1 MHKYHRFQLGVF
13 VVVVA
18 VAVVAAAADVV
29 VEFED
34 NEDFHEGTLT
44 SGAFGFSSTSF
55 RVDAV
60 VELLP

>member
-1 MHKYHRFQLGVF
+1 MIHIT
-13 VVVVA
+13 
-18 VAVVAAAADVV
+18 DVYCV
-29 VEFED
+29 LFRNNRIVIPDTLIVKFED

>member
-1 MHKYHRFQLGVF
+1 MAVD

-18 VAVVAAAADVV
+18 AVDV
-29 VEFED
+29 ELED